1 MLIGKNSGMKM
12 KIKSNKKAPNFKL
25 DSTSLKTFELSKLK
39 SGLIIYFYPKD
50 NTPGCT
56 LETIDFSRLY
66 KRFKDLKY
74 EIVGISKDNIKSHL
88 GFKKRFKVPF
98 QLLSDEKIKVQKKYG
113 VWGMKSF
120 LGKKFMGTI
129 RSTVVINRG
138 KILKIWSNVR
148 VKGHAQEVLDFIKS
162 SK

>member
-1 MLIGKNSGMKM
+1 M
-12 KIKSNKKAPNFKL
+12 KIKTNKKAPNFKL
-25 DSTSLKTFELSKLK
+25 DSTASKPFELSKSK
-39 SGLIIYFYPKD
+39 NALIIYFYPKD

-56 LETIDFSRLY
+56 LETIDFSKLY
-66 KRFKDLKY
+66 KKFKKLNY
-74 EIVGISKDNIKSHL
+74 EVVGVSKDSIESHL
-88 GFKKRFKVPF
+88 VFKKRFKVPF
-98 QLLSDEKIKVQKKYG
+98 QLLSDKKIQVQKKYG

-120 LGKKFMGTI
+120 LGKKFMVTV
-129 RSTVVINRG
+129 RSTVAINEG